1 VFEQA
6 GAVVL
11 AISPQDVDSHERWA
25 EQEGFK
31 FALLADSDKRVI
43 EDYGI
48 ASPLTGV
55 RRSIFLLDTAGVIQ
69 WRYTG
74 TVRAIFKKPQQ
85 LTRIL
90 NRMT

>member
-1 VFEQA
+1 MFEQA

-31 FALLADSDKRVI
+31 FALLADTDKRVI

-48 ASPLTGV
+48 ASALTGV
-55 RRSIFLLDTAGVIQ
+55 KRSVFLIDTAGIIQ

-74 TVRAIFKKPQQ
+74 TVRAIFKKPKD

-90 NRMT
+90 KKMS

>member
-1 VFEQA
+1 
-6 GAVVL
+6 VL

-25 EQEGFK
+25 EQEGFT
-31 FALLADSDKRVI
+31 FALLADTDKRVI

-55 RRSIFLLDTAGVIQ
+55 KRSVFLIDTAGIIQ

-74 TVRAIFKKPQQ
+74 TVRAIFKKPKA

-90 NRMT
+90 QKMS

>member
-25 EQEGFK
+25 EQEGFQ
-31 FALLADSDKRVI
+31 FALLADTDKAVI

-48 ASPLTGV
+48 ASSLTGV
-55 RRSIFLLDTAGVIQ
+55 KRSVFLIDTAGVIQ

-74 TVRAIFKKPQQ
+74 TVRAIFKKPKE

-90 NRMT
+90 KKMS